1 VSPPI
6 ERSWAREAARDQ
18 AESAF
23 TPILRRLLYRTT
35 GILGVCFV
43 DEEGESVDYCAAL
56 PPYDIKVTGAHLHVV
71 MTDLARRFVGI
82 GGGQSWLLHVCGEH
96 RDLLAR
102 RVSDNY
108 MLVVILKPHALTR
121 RLLGG
126 IEHAVTELRRE
137 SGMSVPSWEPVI
149 DSVSVEVRE
158 AVGWPYAPAAFHDS
172 GRRVVIDDVLGRW
185 AEGSGAHGRIC
196 FRVRTET
203 GEELTLVHD
212 RAFDRWERYREREE
226 G

>member
-1 VSPPI
+1 MSPV
-6 ERSWAREAARDQ
+6 ERSWARESPRDQ
-18 AESAF
+18 DESAF

-35 GILGVCFV
+35 GVLAVSFV
-43 DEEGESVDYCAAL
+43 DEQGECIDYCASLSA
-56 PPYDIKVTGAHLHVV
+56 YDAKVNGAHLRVIMDDV
-71 MTDLARRFVGI
+71 ARRFARVGA
-82 GGGQSWLLHVCGEH
+82 GESWLLHVNGDA
-96 RDLLAR
+96 RDLVAR
-102 RVSDNY
+102 RVSAEY
-108 MLVVILKPHALTR
+108 LLVLVLKPSSLTR

-137 SGMSVPSWEPVI
+137 AGVGMPSWEPSV

-158 AVGWPYAPAAFHDS
+158 AIGWPYAPAAFHDS
-172 GRRVVIDDVLGRW
+172 GRRIAIDDVLGRW
-185 AEGSGAHGRIC
+185 AEGASAGRLC

-212 RAFDRWERYREREE
+212 RAWDRWERHRER